1 MFQISGT
8 ATVNL
13 FSKIFPIHRHV
24 AFKIISTLIFGTT
37 YKYYISFTGGVS
49 AAENGGLQNLEN
61 LLDILD
67 QKDNYNLAD
76 LEEIIELERAFD
88 VIMQN
93 LIKERDYLYFLTSYN
108 ISEMLDKF
116 PFLQWDNFFEFIE
129 AGNCKNLDHCT
140 IKEILV
146 QVSEFHKIKI

>member
-1 MFQISGT
+1 M
-8 ATVNL
+8 
-13 FSKIFPIHRHV
+13 
-24 AFKIISTLIFGTT
+24 
-37 YKYYISFTGGVS
+37 
-49 AAENGGLQNLEN
+49 QNLEN

-67 QKDNYNLAD
+67 QKDNYNHSD
-76 LEEIIELERAFD
+76 LEEIIELERGFD

-116 PFLQWDNFFEFIE
+116 PFLQWVNFFEFIE
-129 AGNCKNLDHCT
+129 AGNCKNFDHCT

-146 QVSEFHKIKI
+146 QVSSK

>member
-1 MFQISGT
+1 M
-8 ATVNL
+8 
-13 FSKIFPIHRHV
+13 
-24 AFKIISTLIFGTT
+24 
-37 YKYYISFTGGVS
+37 
-49 AAENGGLQNLEN
+49 EN

-67 QKDNYNLAD
+67 QKDNYNHSH
-76 LEEIIELERAFD
+76 LEEIIELERGFD

-93 LIKERDYLYFLTSYN
+93 LIKERDYLYFLTSYD

>member
-1 MFQISGT
+1 M
-8 ATVNL
+8 
-13 FSKIFPIHRHV
+13 
-24 AFKIISTLIFGTT
+24 
-37 YKYYISFTGGVS
+37 
-49 AAENGGLQNLEN
+49 QNLEN

-108 ISEMLDKF
+108 VYEMRDKF
-116 PFLQWDNFFEFIE
+116 PFLLWDNFFEFIE